1 MTHSFPPIIN
11 KDSRILI
18 LGSLPG
24 TKSLEMQQYYAD
36 PRNQFWYI
44 LYAVFGYEAPD
55 SDYEKRAA
63 FILSHGLALWDV
75 VHSAERNGALD
86 KNIKNATA
94 NDIPGLLRDYPK
106 LGRIICGGRKS
117 AELFRR
123 FFPEIGIKTIYV
135 PSTSPIQGRY
145 VKPVE
150 EKLALWRSA
159 ILEI

>member
-1 MTHSFPPIIN
+1 MTHSFAPIIN
-11 KDSRILI
+11 DNSRVLI

-24 TKSLEMQQYYAD
+24 AKSLEMRQYYAD

-44 LYAVFGYEAPD
+44 LYATFGFEAPD
-55 SDYEKRAA
+55 ADYEKRVA

-75 VHSAERNGALD
+75 IQSAERNGSLD
-86 KNIKNATA
+86 KNIKNVTA
-94 NDIPGLLRDYPK
+94 NDIPGLLRDYPEIE
-106 LGRIICGGRKS
+106 RIICGGRKS
-117 AELFRR
+117 AELLQRCY
-123 FFPEIGIKTIYV
+123 PDIELKTIYV

-159 ILEI
+159 VLGL